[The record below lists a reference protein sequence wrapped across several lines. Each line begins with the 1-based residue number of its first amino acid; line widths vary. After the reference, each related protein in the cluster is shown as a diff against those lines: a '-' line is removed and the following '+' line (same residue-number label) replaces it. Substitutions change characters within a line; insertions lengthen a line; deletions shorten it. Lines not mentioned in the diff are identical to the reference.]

1 VTLVGGELAVAAAA
15 RQVADAAL
23 KKKEVFF
30 FSRGMHEQAPLICW
44 VEERADLEDRGL

>member
-1 VTLVGGELAVAAAA
+1 VALVGGELAVAAAA

-30 FSRGMHEQAPLICW
+30 S
-44 VEERADLEDRGL
+44 EECMNKLH